1 MNTFI
6 FGLLAIISL
15 FVFFKLGKIKASGK
29 QLDREDR
36 IKWGRNTHKNVHK
49 GQNGSETL
57 IEKPEQISDQSEK

>member
-29 QLDREDR
+29 QLDRDDR
-36 IKWGRNTHKNVHK
+36 IKWGRNAQKKVRKDPDGPKNLEE
-49 GQNGSETL
+49 Q
-57 IEKPEQISDQSEK
+57 PEQISDQSKN

>member
-29 QLDREDR
+29 QLDRKDR
-36 IKWGRNTHKNVHK
+36 IKWGRNAHKNVRK
-49 GQNGSETL
+49 DQNGSETL
-57 IEKPEQISDQSEK
+57 EEKPEQISDQSEE

>member
-29 QLDREDR
+29 QLDRENR
-36 IKWGRNTHKNVHK
+36 INWGRNAHKNVLK
-49 GQNGSETL
+49 DQNGSETL
-57 IEKPEQISDQSEK
+57 EEKPEQISDQSEK